1 MPTIAPLLAGL
12 APVVRADTRILVL
25 GSFPGAVSLA
35 QQQYYAHPRN
45 QLWELLGALIGIDLR
60 ALPYDA
66 RLAALRDHGIG
77 LWDVI
82 AGARRAGSLD
92 ADIKQAT
99 HNALADLV
107 GTLPQLR
114 VIGFNG
120 ATAAHAGR
128 RQLLGVADGPRL
140 VDLPSSSPAHTI
152 GFDRK
157 WQIWR
162 QLALQA

>member
-1 MPTIAPLLAGL
+1 MSTTPPLLTGL
-12 APVVRADTRILVL
+12 APVICADTRILVL

-60 ALPYDA
+60 AMPYDD
-66 RLAALRDHGIG
+66 RLAALRAHGIG

-82 AGARRAGSLD
+82 AEARRLGSLD
-92 ADIKQAT
+92 ADIQEAT

-107 GTLPQLR
+107 GTLPHLR

-120 ATAAHAGR
+120 ATAARAGR
-128 RQLLGVADGPRL
+128 KQLQGVAAALRL
-140 VDLPSSSPAHTI
+140 IDLPSSSPAHTI
-152 GFDRK
+152 GFDPK

-162 QLALQA
+162 QLALPV